1 MCKIQ
6 VNVFIFVFR
15 YIVMEFAGE
24 SLSRRRSRG
33 HKFDENEIIN
43 ISFQLFKGLE
53 VYIHKK
59 YVLKSKIFKY
69 LHSKEIV
76 HKDLKLENI
85 AIDENNKIKV

>member
-1 MCKIQ
+1 
-6 VNVFIFVFR
+6 
-15 YIVMEFAGE
+15 MEFAGE

-33 HKFDENEIIN
+33 HKFDENEIID
-43 ISFQLFKGLE
+43 ISFQIFKGLE
-53 VYIHKK
+53 VYYIQEK
-59 YVLKSKIFKY
+59 YISKSKFFKY